1 MIPVLYKANETKFD
15 SQGVGCLTDCITC
28 YVHEKLNGVYELKFT
43 YPITGVHFSDIK
55 VGAIVD
61 AIPSDGKA
69 VQHFRIDTITKPI
82 GGKVTVEATHIS
94 YQLSYVPVKPFDAV
108 GVLEA
113 LNGLKENSLASNPFS
128 VWTDISNTATKYSQ
142 KEPAS
147 FRQRLGGVAG
157 SILDCFGGE
166 YEFDNYTVKLYA
178 HRGIDR
184 GVVIEYGK
192 NLTDLE
198 QEESIDKVI
207 TGIVPFWKDSNG
219 DKVVSIETPIESE
232 YASKYPFKRTVVKDF
247 STNFE
252 EEPTVEQLR
261 TYTES
266 YIKNN
271 CVGVP
276 QVSLDVSFVA
286 LEDTEEYKSLSRER
300 INLGDTV
307 TVRFAELGVDAK
319 AKVIEYKYDVLAER
333 YDSLKIGSVRSSLAS
348 TISEITKVADSAV
361 TKSILDAVIKY
372 QTELIKGGFGGY
384 LVTNYVNGYPSEII
398 CGDSPNIEQMV
409 NCIRLNKNGL
419 GISKSGYNGPYSTA
433 ITGNGIN
440 ASLINFGEMDG
451 NLIKAK
457 TLQIGSFDEAT
468 ENTITSSLSEAVTE
482 WYVSTSPTELKGGSW
497 SETRPAWTESNYIW
511 QRLRTENKKGE
522 ISYSEPSC
530 VQGNT
535 GAKGDRGEKGER
547 GLQGIQGKQGEQGI
561 SVSDITNFY
570 KASDKSTGIVAPQ
583 SSGGRNLARST
594 TNEYAKPFTGF
605 YGTDNV
611 CPNLSRVYLKGLNI
625 GDIVTVRLVYK
636 YDNIVPVDGQKARCW
651 IQGNGN
657 VTMWGGGAFT
667 SFDIFDN
674 LSGSGVKTVV
684 YSFKIYAE
692 QVENE
697 YWDTS
702 IRHDGVKSGS
712 VTYKEFK
719 VEKGSSATDWTPAP
733 EDSGW
738 STTPPQLTATN
749 KYMWNY
755 SMISGSSNEVLSY
768 TPATMIGVYGDKGID
783 GKGVKSAEITYQTWT
798 DGITTPSGTWSTTV
812 PDTTADKPYLWTRT
826 VITYTD
832 NTKSTSYSVGST
844 LKGVNVG
851 GRNLFLK
858 SKTDPG
864 TTFEKGEEVN
874 SFSTIWKTYIGDGY
888 LDSYPHQSPL
898 LIPKVGQTYTI
909 QMMARGRVYRFYAY
923 DGYDLSNINL
933 LNVKTVEYDNSDG
946 IYNSSAEPLNWVAA
960 YSVSNPD
967 SWNALKNGTTHTVG
981 SIERIVTKYQN
992 KLYDAYFY
1000 VISANGKAC
1009 KCYYVF
1015 VGKQTGGFI
1024 QQFWFPNVY
1033 GNDASDSRTEITL
1046 TDKWELKSHQ
1056 WTPSSN
1062 LDSETQHSMIICRM
1076 QSGQGVGTVEIY
1088 APKFELGN
1096 IATDWTPAPE
1106 DVDADISNAQTTANS
1121 AQTNA
1126 STAQQTANDA
1136 QSTANDALNKA
1147 DSAQASAN
1155 SAIKSYQD
1163 AINKAKDAQIS
1174 ADRATELA
1182 NGAQQGVSNIEQV
1195 VKIDTQGVRIYEKEN
1210 SKNYVHQK
1218 SDGSHFYTNNAENGV
1233 LGPDSRMNNLAVN
1246 DYFMSASHRMEYG
1259 NVLNQD
1265 ASVFYH
1271 IGKLKKVVQ

>member
-1 MIPVLYKANETKFD
+1 MIPVLYKANETEFN

-128 VWTDISNTATKYSQ
+128 VWTDISNTATKYTQ

-166 YEFDNYTVKLYA
+166 YEFDNYTVKLHA
-178 HRGIDR
+178 HRGTDR

-247 STNFE
+247 SSNFE

-319 AKVIEYKYDVLAER
+319 AKAIEYKYDVLAER

-348 TISEITKVADSAV
+348 TISEITKVADNAV

-457 TLQIGSFDEAT
+457 TLQIGSFDEET

-482 WYVSTSPTELKGGSW
+482 WYVSTSPTELMGGSW
-497 SETRPAWTESNYIW
+497 SESRPAWTETNYIW

-535 GAKGDRGEKGER
+535 GAKGE
-547 GLQGIQGKQGEQGI
+547 QGAQGI
-561 SVSDITNFY
+561 SVSNITNFY

-583 SSGGRNLARST
+583 SSGGRNLYYLYNFNALNLANVSSHSVDNGEISLTASGSDLYIGEVLPINGKWDEMFSPLIKVDGAKTVTYTVTNKLFTANYYNFLNKDKRAITGYKRINNST
-594 TNEYAKPFTGF
+594 ATLT
-605 YGTDNV
+605 V
-611 CPNLSRVYLKGLNI
+611 PNGAVYLAMRFGYTQATKN
-625 GDIVTVRLVYK
+625 TVYK
-636 YDNIVPVDGQKARCW
+636 LRI
-651 IQGNGN
+651 
-657 VTMWGGGAFT
+657 
-667 SFDIFDN
+667 
-674 LSGSGVKTVV
+674 
-684 YSFKIYAE
+684 
-692 QVENE
+692 
-697 YWDTS
+697 
-702 IRHDGVKSGS
+702 
-712 VTYKEFK
+712 K
-719 VEKGSSATDWTPAP
+719 VELGSKATDWTPAP
-733 EDSGW
+733 EDYGW

-783 GKGVKSAEITYQTWT
+783 GKGVKSAEIAYQAWT
-798 DGITTPSGTWSTTV
+798 NGTSTPNGTWVTTV

-832 NTKSTSYSVGST
+832 DTKSTSYSVGST

-851 GRNLFLK
+851 GRNLLLNSRNPKWGAYYSLDRLSSSGDLFKNCTILFGK
-858 SKTDPG
+858 YAWVSSLRIYFNKHVTERNVVHVGDKLTYSIYAKTDNNS
-864 TTFEKGEEVN
+864 TITIMMFNRTFDDSGGRFDFDSTVR
-874 SFSTIWKTYIGDGY
+874 SFSLTKEWVRYSLTFTVTDSILKTSGTGM
-888 LDSYPHQSPL
+888 
-898 LIPKVGQTYTI
+898 TYF
-909 QMMARGRVYRFYAY
+909 GF
-923 DGYDLSNINL
+923 
-933 LNVKTVEYDNSDG
+933 
-946 IYNSSAEPLNWVAA
+946 EPLTNTEE
-960 YSVSNPD
+960 
-967 SWNALKNGTTHTVG
+967 G
-981 SIERIVTKYQN
+981 KYVYFACP
-992 KLYDAYFY
+992 KL
-1000 VISANGKAC
+1000 
-1009 KCYYVF
+1009 
-1015 VGKQTGGFI
+1015 
-1024 QQFWFPNVY
+1024 
-1033 GNDASDSRTEITL
+1033 EI
-1046 TDKWELKSHQ
+1046 
-1056 WTPSSN
+1056 
-1062 LDSETQHSMIICRM
+1062 
-1076 QSGQGVGTVEIY
+1076 
-1088 APKFELGN
+1088 GN

-1106 DVDADISNAQTTANS
+1106 DVDSDISNAQTTANS
-1121 AQTNA
+1121 AKTNA
-1126 STAQQTANDA
+1126 STAQQSANDA

-1147 DSAQASAN
+1147 NSAQASAN

>member
-1 MIPVLYKANETKFD
+1 MIPVLYKANETKFN
-15 SQGVGCLTDCITC
+15 SQGVGCLSDCITC

-61 AIPSDGKA
+61 ATPSDGKA

-166 YEFDNYTVKLYA
+166 YEFDNYTVKLHA
-178 HRGIDR
+178 HRGTDR

-247 STNFE
+247 SSNFE

-261 TYTES
+261 AYTES

-286 LEDTEEYKSLSRER
+286 LEDTEEYKNLSRER

-433 ITGNGIN
+433 ITGTGIN
-440 ASLINFGEMDG
+440 ADLINFGELDG

-457 TLQIGSFDEAT
+457 TLQIGSFDEET

-497 SETRPAWTESNYIW
+497 SESRPAWTETNYIW

-535 GAKGDRGEKGER
+535 GAKGDRGER

-561 SVSDITNFY
+561 PGKDGSNGANGKTSYFHIKYSSVSNPTSSSQMTETPSTYIGTYVDYTEADSSDPSKYTWSRFQGVQGDKGEKGIPGTDGTNGKTSY
-570 KASDKSTGIVAPQ
+570 LHIA
-583 SSGGRNLARST
+583 
-594 TNEYAKPFTGF
+594 YANSADGKTGF
-605 YGTDNV
+605 DVSDSANKLYIGQYTDFNPTDSTDYTKYSWTKIKGETGAKGNDGTSVKITAKSVTYQASTSGTTTPTGTWVANPPTV
-611 CPNLSRVYLKGLNI
+611 AKGQYLW
-625 GDIVTVRLVYK
+625 T
-636 YDNIVPVDGQKARCW
+636 
-651 IQGNGN
+651 
-657 VTMWGGGAFT
+657 
-667 SFDIFDN
+667 
-674 LSGSGVKTVV
+674 KTVV
-684 YSFKIYAE
+684 TYSDGNSTTAYSVAY
-692 QVENE
+692 QGTNG
-697 YWDTS
+697 TNGQNGTNG
-702 IRHDGVKSGS
+702 RGVKSTE
-712 VTYKEFK
+712 VTYQIWAN
-719 VEKGSSATDWTPAP
+719 GTSTP
-733 EDSGW
+733 
-738 STTPPQLTATN
+738 N
-749 KYMWNY
+749 
-755 SMISGSSNEVLSY
+755 
-768 TPATMIGVYGDKGID
+768 
-783 GKGVKSAEITYQTWT
+783 
-798 DGITTPSGTWSTTV
+798 GTWVATV

-826 VITYTD
+826 IITYTD

-851 GRNLFLK
+851 GRNLIDGSDNLENWAWN
-858 SKTDPG
+858 SAEGHQYTIDYADDYATIVVTTPG
-864 TTFEKGEEVN
+864 TSWQFTSYNMHSDSIIARLKPDTDYILSFKCEGDVQGSYVSIRRGDSTDAITNTIGMTIANGIASAILHTVDSIN
-874 SFSTIWKTYIGDGY
+874 SNKQIIYIGG
-888 LDSYPHQSPL
+888 LNKKGTFKL
-898 LIPKVGQTYTI
+898 GRPK
-909 QMMARGRVYRFYAY
+909 
-923 DGYDLSNINL
+923 L
-933 LNVKTVEYDNSDG
+933 
-946 IYNSSAEPLNWVAA
+946 
-960 YSVSNPD
+960 
-967 SWNALKNGTTHTVG
+967 
-981 SIERIVTKYQN
+981 
-992 KLYDAYFY
+992 
-1000 VISANGKAC
+1000 
-1009 KCYYVF
+1009 
-1015 VGKQTGGFI
+1015 
-1024 QQFWFPNVY
+1024 
-1033 GNDASDSRTEITL
+1033 
-1046 TDKWELKSHQ
+1046 
-1056 WTPSSN
+1056 
-1062 LDSETQHSMIICRM
+1062 
-1076 QSGQGVGTVEIY
+1076 
-1088 APKFELGN
+1088 ELGN

-1106 DVDADISNAQTTANS
+1106 DVDADISNVQSSASKAN
-1121 AQTNA
+1121 TNA
-1126 STAQQTANDA
+1126 SNAQNTANNA
-1136 QSTANDALNKA
+1136 QDTANKANEKA
-1147 DSAQASAN
+1147 DQAKSDASSANTAAQIAKKQADAAQAKSDEAN
-1155 SAIKSYQD
+1155 RI
-1163 AINKAKDAQIS
+1163 
-1174 ADRATELA
+1174 A
-1182 NGAQQGVSNIEQV
+1182 NGAAATISPIAQV
-1195 VKIDTQGVRIYEKEN
+1195 VKVDSQGLKILNSEKETSYAQMQSAGLYVFVN
-1210 SKNYVHQK
+1210 KEQRSVFGVTSK
-1218 SDGSHFYTNNAENGV
+1218 TE
-1233 LGPDSRMNNLAVN
+1233 NLAVQ
-1246 DYFMSASHRMEYG
+1246 DYLMFGAHRAEMKIEDG
-1259 NVLNQD
+1259 EEGTALFHVGD
-1265 ASVFYH
+1265 
-1271 IGKLKKVVQ
+1271 IK

>member
-113 LNGLKENSLASNPFS
+113 LNGLKDHSLTSNPFS
-128 VWTDISNTATKYSQ
+128 VWTDISNTATKYTQ

-166 YEFDNYTVKLYA
+166 YEFDNYTVKLHA

-207 TGIVPFWKDSNG
+207 TGIVPFWKDSN

-247 STNFE
+247 SSNFE

-261 TYTES
+261 AYTES

-372 QTELIKGGFGGY
+372 QTELIKGGLGGY
-384 LVTNYVNGYPSEII
+384 VVTNYVNGYPSEII
-398 CGDSPNIEQMV
+398 VGDAPNIEQMV

-419 GISKSGYNGPYSTA
+419 GISKTGYNGSYRTA
-433 ITGNGIN
+433 ITGEGIN
-440 ASLINFGEMDG
+440 ADLINFGELDG

-497 SETRPAWTESNYIW
+497 SESRPAWTETNYIW

-535 GAKGDRGEKGER
+535 GAKGDKGEQGER
-547 GLQGIQGKQGEQGI
+547 GLQGIQGERGEQG
-561 SVSDITNFY
+561 VPGKD
-570 KASDKSTGIVAPQ
+570 
-583 SSGGRNLARST
+583 
-594 TNEYAKPFTGF
+594 
-605 YGTDNV
+605 
-611 CPNLSRVYLKGLNI
+611 GLNGTNGKTSYFHIKYSSVANPTSSSQMTETPNTYI
-625 GDIVTVRLVYK
+625 GTYVDYVEADSSDPSK
-636 YDNIVPVDGQKARCW
+636 YTWSRFQG
-651 IQGNGN
+651 IQG
-657 VTMWGGGAFT
+657 
-667 SFDIFDN
+667 
-674 LSGSGVKTVV
+674 
-684 YSFKIYAE
+684 
-692 QVENE
+692 
-697 YWDTS
+697 
-702 IRHDGVKSGS
+702 
-712 VTYKEFK
+712 
-719 VEKGSSATDWTPAP
+719 EK
-733 EDSGW
+733 
-738 STTPPQLTATN
+738 
-749 KYMWNY
+749 
-755 SMISGSSNEVLSY
+755 
-768 TPATMIGVYGDKGID
+768 GDKGIPGTDGTNGKTSYLHIAYSNSAD
-783 GKGVKSAEITYQTWT
+783 GKTGFDVSNSANKLYIGQYTDFNPTDSTDHTKYSWTKIKGEQGAQGAKGDKGNDGTSVKITAKSVTYQASSSGTTTPTGAWVANPPAAAKGQYLWTKTVVTYSDGNSTTAYSVAYQGTNGANGQNGTNGIGVKSTEVTYQIWT
-798 DGITTPSGTWSTTV
+798 DGTTTPSGTWSTSV

-826 VITYTD
+826 IITYTD

-851 GRNLFLK
+851 GRNLFIHA
-858 SKTDPG
+858 KTSPG

-874 SFSTIWKTYIGDGY
+874 GFSTIWKTFVKNTFGYI
-888 LDSYPHQSPL
+888 DSYPHQSDL
-898 LIPKVGQTYTI
+898 LIPRVGQTYTI
-909 QMMARGRVYRFYAY
+909 QMMVRGRLYKKYAY
-923 DGYDLSNINL
+923 KDYDLSSTNLFNI
-933 LNVKTVEYDNSDG
+933 KTVEYDNSDG
-946 IYNSSAEPLNWVAA
+946 IYDSTAEPLNWVTA
-960 YSVSNPD
+960 YSASSPD

-981 SIERIVTKYQN
+981 SIERIVVRYKN
-992 KLYDAYFY
+992 ELYDAYFY
-1000 VISANGKAC
+1000 VISANGKSC
-1009 KCYYVF
+1009 NCYYVLI
-1015 VGKQTGGFI
+1015 GEQNTGGI

-1033 GNDASDSRTEITL
+1033 GNGASDSRIKIKVSENWKL
-1046 TDKWELKSHQ
+1046 HSHQ
-1056 WTPSSN
+1056 WTPSSE
-1062 LDSETQHSMIICRM
+1062 LDSETQHSMILCRL
-1076 QSGQGVGTVEIY
+1076 QTDIGVGTVEIY

-1121 AQTNA
+1121 AKTNA
-1126 STAQQTANDA
+1126 SNA
-1136 QSTANDALNKA
+1136 QSSANNALDTANKA
-1147 DSAQASAN
+1147 DAKADQAKSDAASAN
-1155 SAIKSYQD
+1155 TA
-1163 AINKAKDAQIS
+1163 AQIAKKQ
-1174 ADRATELA
+1174 ADNAQAKSDEANRIA
-1182 NGAQQGVSNIEQV
+1182 NGAQIGVSNIEQV
-1195 VKIDTQGVRIYEKEN
+1195 VKIDTQGVRIYEKAN

-1218 SDGSHFYTNNAENGV
+1218 SDGSHFYTNNIENGV
-1233 LGPDSRMNNLAVN
+1233 LGPDSRMNNLAVQ
-1246 DYFMSASHRMEYG
+1246 DYLMFGAHRAE
-1259 NVLNQD
+1259 
-1265 ASVFYH
+1265 
-1271 IGKLKKVVQ
+1271 LKIEDGEEGTALFHVGDIK

>member
-178 HRGIDR
+178 HRGVDR

-247 STNFE
+247 SSNFE

-333 YDSLKIGSVRSSLAS
+333 YDSLKIGSARSSLAS

-497 SETRPAWTESNYIW
+497 SESRPAWTESNYIW

-535 GAKGDRGEKGER
+535 GAKGDRGER
-547 GLQGIQGKQGEQGI
+547 GLQGIQGEQGI
-561 SVSDITNFY
+561 QGVKGNDGTSVKITGKSVTY
-570 KASDKSTGIVAPQ
+570 QASTSGTTTPTGTWVANPP
-583 SSGGRNLARST
+583 T
-594 TNEYAKPFTGF
+594 VAKGQ
-605 YGTDNV
+605 
-611 CPNLSRVYLKGLNI
+611 YLW
-625 GDIVTVRLVYK
+625 T
-636 YDNIVPVDGQKARCW
+636 
-651 IQGNGN
+651 
-657 VTMWGGGAFT
+657 
-667 SFDIFDN
+667 
-674 LSGSGVKTVV
+674 KTVV
-684 YSFKIYAE
+684 TYS
-692 QVENE
+692 
-697 YWDTS
+697 
-702 IRHDGVKSGS
+702 DGN
-712 VTYKEFK
+712 
-719 VEKGSSATDWTPAP
+719 
-733 EDSGW
+733 
-738 STTPPQLTATN
+738 STTAYSVAYQGTN
-749 KYMWNY
+749 GTNGQN
-755 SMISGSSNEVLSY
+755 GSNGS
-768 TPATMIGVYGDKGID
+768 D
-783 GKGVKSAEITYQTWT
+783 GKGIKSTEVTYQIWANGTS
-798 DGITTPSGTWSTTV
+798 TPSGTWVATV

-826 VITYTD
+826 IITYTD

-851 GRNLFLK
+851 GRNLLRGSSKWAEK
-858 SKTDPG
+858 SPWQCQVATKDVAAEAHQMKMEASIENG
-864 TTFEKGEEVN
+864 
-874 SFSTIWKTYIGDGY
+874 KTYILQATTDGVWGNHITDGSGNGVTHIYCYFRTQENVDSNNLDVYTRAQAAIKYTEGWISPVDISTNHGIWKIEIPEKDSNYGNTKFVSMTLRIDVHGDG
-888 LDSYPHQSPL
+888 
-898 LIPKVGQTYTI
+898 
-909 QMMARGRVYRFYAY
+909 
-923 DGYDLSNINL
+923 
-933 LNVKTVEYDNSDG
+933 KTVYPVK
-946 IYNSSAEPLNWVAA
+946 Y
-960 YSVSNPD
+960 
-967 SWNALKNGTTHTVG
+967 WNF
-981 SIERIVTKYQN
+981 
-992 KLYDAYFY
+992 KL
-1000 VISANGKAC
+1000 
-1009 KCYYVF
+1009 
-1015 VGKQTGGFI
+1015 
-1024 QQFWFPNVY
+1024 
-1033 GNDASDSRTEITL
+1033 
-1046 TDKWELKSHQ
+1046 
-1056 WTPSSN
+1056 
-1062 LDSETQHSMIICRM
+1062 
-1076 QSGQGVGTVEIY
+1076 
-1088 APKFELGN
+1088 ELGN

-1106 DVDADISNAQTTANS
+1106 DVDADISNAQTSADKAN
-1121 AQTNA
+1121 TNA
-1126 STAQQTANDA
+1126 SNA
-1136 QSTANDALNKA
+1136 QSSANNALDTANKA
-1147 DSAQASAN
+1147 DAKADQAKSDAASAN
-1155 SAIKSYQD
+1155 TA
-1163 AINKAKDAQIS
+1163 AQIAKKQ
-1174 ADRATELA
+1174 ADNAQAKSDEANRIA
-1182 NGAQQGVSNIEQV
+1182 NGAQIGVSNIEQV
-1195 VKIDTQGVRIYEKEN
+1195 VKIDTQGVRIYEKAN

-1218 SDGSHFYTNNAENGV
+1218 SDGSHFYTNNIENGV
-1233 LGPDSRMNNLAVN
+1233 LGPDSRMNNLAVQ
-1246 DYFMSASHRMEYG
+1246 DYLMFGAHRAE
-1259 NVLNQD
+1259 
-1265 ASVFYH
+1265 
-1271 IGKLKKVVQ
+1271 LKIEDGEEGTALFHVGDIK

>member
-1 MIPVLYKANETKFD
+1 MIPVLYKANETEFN

-128 VWTDISNTATKYSQ
+128 VWTDISNTATKYTQ

-166 YEFDNYTVKLYA
+166 YEFDNYTVKLHA
-178 HRGIDR
+178 HRGTDR

-247 STNFE
+247 SSNFE

-319 AKVIEYKYDVLAER
+319 AKAIEYKYDVLAER

-348 TISEITKVADSAV
+348 TISEITKVADNAV

-457 TLQIGSFDEAT
+457 TLQIGSFDEET

-482 WYVSTSPTELKGGSW
+482 WYVSTSPTELMGGSW
-497 SETRPAWTESNYIW
+497 SESRPAWTETNYIW

-535 GAKGDRGEKGER
+535 GAKGE
-547 GLQGIQGKQGEQGI
+547 QGAQGI
-561 SVSDITNFY
+561 SVSNITNFY

-583 SSGGRNLARST
+583 SSGGRNLYYLYNFNALNLANVSSHSVDNGEISLTASGSDLYIGEVLPINGKWDEMFSPLIKVDGAKTVTYTVTNKLFTANYYNFLNKDKRAITGYKRINNST
-594 TNEYAKPFTGF
+594 ATLT
-605 YGTDNV
+605 V
-611 CPNLSRVYLKGLNI
+611 PNGAVYLAMRFGYTQATKN
-625 GDIVTVRLVYK
+625 TVYK
-636 YDNIVPVDGQKARCW
+636 LRI
-651 IQGNGN
+651 
-657 VTMWGGGAFT
+657 
-667 SFDIFDN
+667 
-674 LSGSGVKTVV
+674 
-684 YSFKIYAE
+684 
-692 QVENE
+692 
-697 YWDTS
+697 
-702 IRHDGVKSGS
+702 
-712 VTYKEFK
+712 K
-719 VEKGSSATDWTPAP
+719 VELGSKATDWTPAP
-733 EDSGW
+733 EDYGW

-783 GKGVKSAEITYQTWT
+783 GKGVKSAEIAYQAWT
-798 DGITTPSGTWSTTV
+798 NGTSTPNGTWVTTV

-832 NTKSTSYSVGST
+832 DTKSTSYSVGST

-851 GRNLFLK
+851 GRNLLRGSAKTLIGSSNHSIGQWRLAGSHTMSRTHTDISDPPKNCSAVTGAYQAVGKHPPSSEDGECIGMDDFPYLSNCKIGDICTFSAWARVVGGGKNCYFGFSTYMCNVKNDCYDYDKFLNNYAVDALNEDGSWTRIVIHFK
-858 SKTDPG
+858 LTKLLRANIYVGFLTGD
-864 TTFEKGEEVN
+864 EEV
-874 SFSTIWKTYIGDGY
+874 
-888 LDSYPHQSPL
+888 
-898 LIPKVGQTYTI
+898 
-909 QMMARGRVYRFYAY
+909 
-923 DGYDLSNINL
+923 
-933 LNVKTVEYDNSDG
+933 TVQ
-946 IYNSSAEPLNWVAA
+946 ACAF
-960 YSVSNPD
+960 
-967 SWNALKNGTTHTVG
+967 K
-981 SIERIVTKYQN
+981 IEV
-992 KLYDAYFY
+992 
-1000 VISANGKAC
+1000 
-1009 KCYYVF
+1009 
-1015 VGKQTGGFI
+1015 
-1024 QQFWFPNVY
+1024 
-1033 GNDASDSRTEITL
+1033 
-1046 TDKWELKSHQ
+1046 
-1056 WTPSSN
+1056 
-1062 LDSETQHSMIICRM
+1062 
-1076 QSGQGVGTVEIY
+1076 
-1088 APKFELGN
+1088 GN

-1106 DVDADISNAQTTANS
+1106 DVDDGISNAQTTAHS

-1136 QSTANDALNKA
+1136 QTTANNALNKA

-1182 NGAQQGVSNIEQV
+1182 NGAQQGVSTIEQV

>member
-28 YVHEKLNGVYELKFT
+28 YVHEKLNGVYELKLT

-61 AIPSDGKA
+61 AMPSDGKA

-113 LNGLKENSLASNPFS
+113 LNGLKENSLASNPFI

-178 HRGIDR
+178 HRGTDR

-247 STNFE
+247 SSNFE

-333 YDSLKIGSVRSSLAS
+333 YDSLKIGSARSSLAS

-497 SETRPAWTESNYIW
+497 SESRPAWTESNYIW

-535 GAKGDRGEKGER
+535 GAKGDRGER
-547 GLQGIQGKQGEQGI
+547 GLQGIQGEQGI
-561 SVSDITNFY
+561 QGVKGSDGTSVKITGKSVTY
-570 KASDKSTGIVAPQ
+570 QASTSGTTTPTGTWVANPP
-583 SSGGRNLARST
+583 T
-594 TNEYAKPFTGF
+594 VAKGQ
-605 YGTDNV
+605 
-611 CPNLSRVYLKGLNI
+611 YLW
-625 GDIVTVRLVYK
+625 T
-636 YDNIVPVDGQKARCW
+636 
-651 IQGNGN
+651 
-657 VTMWGGGAFT
+657 
-667 SFDIFDN
+667 
-674 LSGSGVKTVV
+674 KTVV
-684 YSFKIYAE
+684 TYS
-692 QVENE
+692 
-697 YWDTS
+697 
-702 IRHDGVKSGS
+702 DGN
-712 VTYKEFK
+712 
-719 VEKGSSATDWTPAP
+719 
-733 EDSGW
+733 
-738 STTPPQLTATN
+738 STTAYSVAYQGTN
-749 KYMWNY
+749 GTNGQN
-755 SMISGSSNEVLSY
+755 GSNGS
-768 TPATMIGVYGDKGID
+768 D
-783 GKGVKSAEITYQTWT
+783 GKGIKSTEVTYQIWANGTS
-798 DGITTPSGTWSTTV
+798 TPSGTWVATV

-826 VITYTD
+826 IITYTD

-851 GRNLFLK
+851 GRNLLRGSSKWAEK
-858 SKTDPG
+858 SPWQCQVATKDVAAEAHQMKMEASIENG
-864 TTFEKGEEVN
+864 
-874 SFSTIWKTYIGDGY
+874 KTYILQATTDGVWGNHITDGSGNGVTHIYCYFRTQENVDSNNLDVYTRAQAAIKYTEGWISPVDISTNHGIWKIEIPEKDSNYGNTKFVSMTLRIDVHGDG
-888 LDSYPHQSPL
+888 
-898 LIPKVGQTYTI
+898 
-909 QMMARGRVYRFYAY
+909 
-923 DGYDLSNINL
+923 
-933 LNVKTVEYDNSDG
+933 KTVYPVK
-946 IYNSSAEPLNWVAA
+946 Y
-960 YSVSNPD
+960 
-967 SWNALKNGTTHTVG
+967 WNF
-981 SIERIVTKYQN
+981 
-992 KLYDAYFY
+992 KL
-1000 VISANGKAC
+1000 
-1009 KCYYVF
+1009 
-1015 VGKQTGGFI
+1015 
-1024 QQFWFPNVY
+1024 
-1033 GNDASDSRTEITL
+1033 
-1046 TDKWELKSHQ
+1046 
-1056 WTPSSN
+1056 
-1062 LDSETQHSMIICRM
+1062 
-1076 QSGQGVGTVEIY
+1076 
-1088 APKFELGN
+1088 ELGN

-1106 DVDADISNAQTTANS
+1106 DVDADISNAQTSADK
-1121 AQTNA
+1121 AQTNS

-1147 DSAQASAN
+1147 NSAQASAN

>member
-113 LNGLKENSLASNPFS
+113 LNGLKDHSLTSNPFS
-128 VWTDISNTATKYSQ
+128 VWTDISNTATKYTQ

-166 YEFDNYTVKLYA
+166 YEFDNYTVKLHA

-207 TGIVPFWKDSNG
+207 TGIVPFWKDSN

-247 STNFE
+247 SSNFE

-261 TYTES
+261 AYTES

-372 QTELIKGGFGGY
+372 QTELIKGGLGGY
-384 LVTNYVNGYPSEII
+384 VVTNYVNGYPSEII
-398 CGDSPNIEQMV
+398 VGDAPNIEQMV

-419 GISKSGYNGPYSTA
+419 GISKTGYNGSYRTA
-433 ITGNGIN
+433 ITGEGIN
-440 ASLINFGEMDG
+440 ADLINFGELDG

-482 WYVSTSPTELKGGSW
+482 WYVSTSPTEPIGGSW
-497 SETRPAWTESNYIW
+497 SESRPAWTESNYIW

-535 GAKGDRGEKGER
+535 GANGQNGTNGRG
-547 GLQGIQGKQGEQGI
+547 I
-561 SVSDITNFY
+561 
-570 KASDKSTGIVAPQ
+570 KST
-583 SSGGRNLARST
+583 
-594 TNEYAKPFTGF
+594 E
-605 YGTDNV
+605 
-611 CPNLSRVYLKGLNI
+611 
-625 GDIVTVRLVYK
+625 
-636 YDNIVPVDGQKARCW
+636 
-651 IQGNGN
+651 
-657 VTMWGGGAFT
+657 
-667 SFDIFDN
+667 
-674 LSGSGVKTVV
+674 
-684 YSFKIYAE
+684 
-692 QVENE
+692 
-697 YWDTS
+697 
-702 IRHDGVKSGS
+702 
-712 VTYKEFK
+712 VTY
-719 VEKGSSATDWTPAP
+719 
-733 EDSGW
+733 
-738 STTPPQLTATN
+738 Q
-749 KYMWNY
+749 
-755 SMISGSSNEVLSY
+755 I
-768 TPATMIGVYGDKGID
+768 
-783 GKGVKSAEITYQTWT
+783 WT
-798 DGITTPSGTWSTTV
+798 DGTTTPSGTWSTSV

-826 VITYTD
+826 IITYTD

-851 GRNLFLK
+851 GRNLFLQ
-858 SKTDPG
+858 SKTEPG
-864 TTFEKGEEVN
+864 TNYEKGEEVN
-874 SFSTIWKTYIGDGY
+874 GFSTIWKTFVKNTFDYI
-888 LDSYPHQSPL
+888 DSYSHQSDL
-898 LIPKVGQTYTI
+898 LIPRVGQTYTI
-909 QMMARGRVYRFYAY
+909 QMMVRGRLYKKYAY
-923 DGYDLSNINL
+923 KDYDLSSTNLFNI
-933 LNVKTVEYDNSDG
+933 KTVEYDNSDG
-946 IYNSSAEPLNWVAA
+946 IYNSTAEPLNWVTA
-960 YSVSNPD
+960 YSASRPD

-981 SIERIVTKYQN
+981 SIERIVVRYKN
-992 KLYDAYFY
+992 ELYDAYFY
-1000 VISANGKAC
+1000 VISANGKNC
-1009 KCYYVF
+1009 NCYYVLI
-1015 VGKQTGGFI
+1015 GEQNTGGI

-1033 GNDASDSRTEITL
+1033 GNGASDSRTKIKVSENWKL
-1046 TDKWELKSHQ
+1046 HSHQ
-1056 WTPSSN
+1056 WTPSSE
-1062 LDSETQHSMIICRM
+1062 LDSETQHGMILCRL
-1076 QSGQGVGTVEIY
+1076 QTDIGVGTVEIY

-1121 AQTNA
+1121 AKTNA
-1126 STAQQTANDA
+1126 SNA
-1136 QSTANDALNKA
+1136 QSSANNALDTANKA
-1147 DSAQASAN
+1147 DAKADQAKSDAASAN
-1155 SAIKSYQD
+1155 TA
-1163 AINKAKDAQIS
+1163 AQIAKKQ
-1174 ADRATELA
+1174 ADNAQAKSDEANRIA
-1182 NGAQQGVSNIEQV
+1182 NGAQIGVSNIEQV
-1195 VKIDTQGVRIYEKEN
+1195 VKIDTQGVRIYEKAN

-1218 SDGSHFYTNNAENGV
+1218 SDGSHFYTNNIENGV
-1233 LGPDSRMNNLAVN
+1233 LGPDSRMNNLAVQ
-1246 DYFMSASHRMEYG
+1246 DYLMFGAHRAE
-1259 NVLNQD
+1259 
-1265 ASVFYH
+1265 
-1271 IGKLKKVVQ
+1271 LKIEDGEEGTALFHVGDIK